1 MIQLYPLSLL
11 TLALSSLLSFLE
23 VFKAELS
30 FLLRLKMLI
39 RRNAKLKNAILIS
52 SIAIASLMLLFP
64 LYPGPVILGDLLP
77 STAIFH
83 FAITLRKMSEADDV
97 EIIFTDDL
105 LSSKVF
111 RRAVAYGICFFLHF
125 LFPSFIIL

>member
-39 RRNAKLKNAILIS
+39 RRNAKLKNAILTPPILQVLKF
-52 SIAIASLMLLFP
+52 LM
-64 LYPGPVILGDLLP
+64 
-77 STAIFH
+77 
-83 FAITLRKMSEADDV
+83 
-97 EIIFTDDL
+97 
-105 LSSKVF
+105 
-111 RRAVAYGICFFLHF
+111 FFQQ
-125 LFPSFIIL
+125 